1 MKYHVTL
8 KPSDTVIQV
17 DARETILQAALN
29 AGRTLPYSCRS
40 GTCGTCLGEVLQ
52 GRVAYPD
59 NQRPTAISETQ
70 MQSGKA
76 LFCQARPLSDLII
89 KVREIDAVADLKVR
103 TLPCR
108 VMGLQRLAPDVMQ
121 INLRLPN
128 HEQLPFLAGQYIDF
142 LLRDSRR
149 RSFSLANPPH
159 ASQHLELHVR
169 HIPGG
174 GFSDFAFN
182 KLKEQAILRLQGPLG
197 TFFVRHDNQRP
208 IIMVG
213 GGTGFAP
220 LKAMVED
227 LFHHGIERPIHL
239 YWGARARRDLY
250 LHELPL
256 RWAKQQPLFE
266 YTPVL
271 SAPADEDGWNGRS
284 GGGHEAGAADYPDLS
299 GHEVYMSGPPPMIE
313 AAKTAF
319 QAQGLALEHL
329 YYDAFA
335 PASD

>member
-1 MKYHVTL
+1 MKYHITL
-8 KPSDTVIQV
+8 KPSDTTLTV
-17 DARETILQAALN
+17 DEQQTVLQAALN
-29 AGRTLPYSCRS
+29 AGHTLPYSCRN

-59 NQRPTAISETQ
+59 DQRPPALSETQ

-76 LFCQARPLSDLII
+76 LFCQARPLSDLTI
-89 KVREIDAVADLKVR
+89 KVREIDAVADLTIR

-108 VMGLQRLAPDVMQ
+108 VMRLQRLASDVMQ

-174 GFSDFAFN
+174 VFSDFAFN
-182 KLKEQAILRLQGPLG
+182 ELKEQAILRLQGPLG
-197 TFFVRHDNQRP
+197 TFFVRHDSQRP

-220 LKAMVED
+220 LKAMLED
-227 LFHHGIERPIHL
+227 LFHQDIERPIHL

-256 RWAKQQPLFE
+256 RWAQQQPLFQ

-271 SAPADEDGWNGRS
+271 SAPTKNDHWDGRS
-284 GGGHEAGAADYPDLS
+284 GWVHEAVAADYPDLS
-299 GHEVYMSGPPPMIE
+299 GYEVYMSGPPPMIE

-329 YYDAFA
+329 HYDAFT